1 MPQQERVRIAV
12 VPPIQSALQTTL
24 PPRSPPIQASPPPHA
39 TPTRLDAGSSR
50 VQAGRRMCRSIYLSH
65 LATTHLSN
73 ILCVLKRFVGRGFS
87 RDIPVSEKRGFR
99 AFCVTTFFVGKPRK
113 RKIAAAPAFPN
124 LRMQHLVPQSPPCH
138 TPALR

>member
-1 MPQQERVRIAV
+1 MPRRRGLTPDRRVCR
-12 VPPIQSALQTTL
+12 P
-24 PPRSPPIQASPPPHA
+24 
-39 TPTRLDAGSSR
+39 
-50 VQAGRRMCRSIYLSH
+50 GRRICRSIYLSH

-73 ILCVLKRFVGRGFS
+73 ILCGLKRFVGRGFS

-138 TPALR
+138 TSVRKKGLSR